1 MGQGRM
7 KKLWINYLLNYW
19 ILIIFIEVLKSF
31 MEYLATKQID

>member
-1 MGQGRM
+1 M

-31 MEYLATKQID
+31 MEYLAKKQIH